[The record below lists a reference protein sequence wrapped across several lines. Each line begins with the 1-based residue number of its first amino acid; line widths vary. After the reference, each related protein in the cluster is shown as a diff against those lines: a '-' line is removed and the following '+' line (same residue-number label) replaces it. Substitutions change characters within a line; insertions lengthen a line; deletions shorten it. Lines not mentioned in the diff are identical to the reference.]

1 MALLQVMMEVIQGSI
16 DQDKTRAFA
25 SLEYYPNL
33 ITKIDFS
40 RGCEGP
46 ERGPVIQVD
55 EYPAP
60 SLFSAISG
68 MGLEKSAE

>member
-1 MALLQVMMEVIQGSI
+1 MRSNPTYSNGVSKSVA
-16 DQDKTRAFA
+16 DQ
-25 SLEYYPNL
+25 
-33 ITKIDFS
+33 KIDFS